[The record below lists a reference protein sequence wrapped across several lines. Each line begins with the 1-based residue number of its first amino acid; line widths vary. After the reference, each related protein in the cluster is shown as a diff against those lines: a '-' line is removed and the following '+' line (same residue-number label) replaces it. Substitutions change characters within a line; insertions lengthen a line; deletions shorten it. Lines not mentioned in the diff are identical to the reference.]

1 MRSNTAIIL
10 IRAALVFVFLI
21 GLGICLYWY
30 PFSVTLSTGISI
42 LDYDPMEITAQENIE
57 FYSQLLFYW
66 IISLPCFAVVLM
78 GFICTGYT
86 RKYGRFNEKS
96 AKLLFIMAAILF
108 ISSLIFLFGN
118 LIFMFLD
125 WNPLPLLYCII
136 GGAGM
141 LISAGL
147 YAAHRYIAKR
157 ACEV

>member
-1 MRSNTAIIL
+1 MRSSSVIIAR
-10 IRAALVFVFLI
+10 IALAFIFLI

-30 PFSVTLSTGISI
+30 PLTVTLSTGIAI
-42 LDYDPMEITAQENIE
+42 LDYDPAEITPQENIE

-66 IISLPCFAVVLM
+66 IISLPCFVLVVM
-78 GFICTGYT
+78 GFIETAYVK
-86 RKYGRFNEKS
+86 KYGIFNIRS
-96 AKLLFIMAAILF
+96 ANLLFKMALLLF
-108 ISSLIFLFGN
+108 ISSFIFLFGN
-118 LIFMFLD
+118 LIFISLD

-157 ACEV
+157 CAEV